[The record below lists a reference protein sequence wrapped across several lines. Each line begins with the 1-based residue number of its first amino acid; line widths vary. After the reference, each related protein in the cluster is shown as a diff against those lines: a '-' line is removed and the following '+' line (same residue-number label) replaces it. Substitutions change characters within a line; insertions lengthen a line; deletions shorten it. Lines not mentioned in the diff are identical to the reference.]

1 MIELCFNPSLKG
13 ALTEAR
19 RFHPSTTVVG
29 VDAPLF
35 RGDITNPGLTA
46 GPAFISLQKR
56 AARGEAVRIWTDR
69 TPAGACG
76 LLFASHLLRDAPGP
90 LWAVPLTKCYH
101 RPDGVKVVAAHWG
114 EVAPKEL
121 EAFADPPVLLDQTAR
136 RDLAQQWANL
146 QQENAPLRVME
157 NGAVHS
163 AEITHYDGLVLSA
176 CPDHPCRVAELIGR
190 LVNQQLGIDD
200 WFWAERVQ
208 ALLEAEALRLVEP
221 QEGRFYEAVI
231 ARG

>member
-13 ALTEAR
+13 ALTQAR
-19 RFHPSTTVVG
+19 RFHPGATVVG

-46 GPAFISLQKR
+46 GPALISLQKR

-101 RPDGVKVVAAHWG
+101 RPDSVKVVAAHWG

-176 CPDHPCRVAELIGR
+176 CPDHPCRAAELIGR
-190 LVNQQLGIDD
+190 LVSQQLGIDD

-208 ALLEAEALRLVEP
+208 ALLEAGALRLVEP
-221 QEGRFYEAVI
+221 REDKFYEAVI

>member
-19 RFHPSTTVVG
+19 RFHPGATVVG

-35 RGDITNPGLTA
+35 RGDITNPSLTA
-46 GPAFISLQKR
+46 VPALISLQKR

-136 RDLAQQWANL
+136 RDLARQWADL
-146 QQENAPLRVME
+146 RQENAPLRVVE

-163 AEITHYDGLVLSA
+163 AEITYYDGLILSA
-176 CPDHPCRVAELIGR
+176 CPDQPCRVAELIGR

>member
-13 ALTEAR
+13 ALTQAR
-19 RFHPSTTVVG
+19 RFHPGTTVVG
-29 VDAPLF
+29 VGAPSSGGHHRPRPDRRARL
-35 RGDITNPGLTA
+35 GLSA
-46 GPAFISLQKR
+46 KR

-76 LLFASHLLRDAPGP
+76 LLFAAHLLRDAPGP
-90 LWAVPLTKCYH
+90 CGRSPDPVLPPSGRREGGGRPLGRG
-101 RPDGVKVVAAHWG
+101 RPED
-114 EVAPKEL
+114 L
-121 EAFADPPVLLDQTAR
+121 EAFADPPVLLDQAAR
-136 RDLAQQWANL
+136 RELAQQWATL
-146 QQENAPLRVME
+146 QRENAPLRVVE

-163 AEITHYDGLVLSA
+163 AEITYYDDRILSS

-190 LVNQQLGIDD
+190 LVGQQLGIDD

-208 ALLEAEALRLVEP
+208 ALLEAGALRLAEP
-221 QEGRFYEAVI
+221 QEDRFYEAVI